1 MTGLDGMLKN
11 NKMSKGSLPKI
22 SPLVQIVYALMTP
35 ILLKLV
41 CIVTF
46 TIQVY
51 VA

>member
-11 NKMSKGSLPKI
+11 NKMSKDSLPKI

-35 ILLKLV
+35 ILLELV

>member
-22 SPLVQIVYALMTP
+22 SPLVQTVYALMTP

-46 TIQVY
+46 TIQVC